1 MTYPMA
7 QAFAEILHRMT
18 GEHVRIYDQ
27 PLQREWIVER
37 WTGSRWVL
45 A

>member
-18 GEHVRIYDQ
+18 GDQVRVYEQ
-27 PLQREWIVER
+27 SPRWWIIER

>member
-1 MTYPMA
+1 MTQLMA
-7 QAFAEILHRMT
+7 QTCAEILHRMT
-18 GEHVRIYDQ
+18 GDQVRVYEQ
-27 PLQREWIVER
+27 SPRWWIVER